1 MTKTHPEDTAHVD
14 QRVLLTH
21 AVLVGLTP
29 LIPVPFLDDVVR
41 SAVER
46 RMVRAIAKA
55 HGRELTKAEAKALT
69 EDPSG
74 NVLWA
79 IGKGVVLF
87 PFKLLFKTV
96 FLVLEVKA
104 ASDEASRAYHQGVL
118 FDLVLR
124 SNALAPEGPRSAA
137 EIRAAVRDVA
147 SGTTVSPLGRAI
159 GGVFET
165 SKGGL
170 TAIGRALLA
179 RIGKGGKA
187 SAAAVEKA
195 VEAAAEEA
203 EGPMDSLLTRL
214 TAAVAEVPGEHFD
227 ALRQALEL
235 ELGVPLC
242 RAAK

>member
-1 MTKTHPEDTAHVD
+1 MSETHTPHVN

-29 LIPVPFLDDVVR
+29 LIPVPFLDDVVKH
-41 SAVER
+41 AIER
-46 RMVRAIAKA
+46 RLVRTIAKA

-69 EDPSG
+69 EEPSG
-74 NVLWA
+74 NLLWS

-104 ASDEASRAYHQGVL
+104 ASDEASRAYHQGLL

-124 SNALAPEGPRSAA
+124 AKALAPEGPRSAA
-137 EIRAAVRDVA
+137 EIRAAVSEVA
-147 SGTTVSPLGRAI
+147 SGSTVSPLGRAI

-165 SKGGL
+165 SKDGL
-170 TAIGRALLA
+170 TTIGRALLA

-187 SAAAVEKA
+187 SAAAVEHA
-195 VEAAAEEA
+195 VDETAGAA
-203 EGPMDSLLTRL
+203 EGPMESLLERL
-214 TAAVAEVPGEHFD
+214 SAAIADVPGEHFD
-227 ALRQALEL
+227 GLERALESK
-235 ELGVPLC
+235 LGLPL
-242 RAAK
+242 RRDDEE